1 MEKRLGVQNA
11 KQNVVMELLFFLK
24 NNVMMEI
31 DQIEMMAARGTVK
44 LTMVGN
50 ALLDLLAPL
59 FVLPSVAMVFIVDLE
74 IVILGQMIPAQ
85 MIPAQMIQTQ
95 MISVIVV
102 MMIVMVVM
110 IVMIV
115 MTVMTA
121 MIDHLSPLVILPL

>member
-1 MEKRLGVQNA
+1 
-11 KQNVVMELLFFLK
+11 MELLFFLK

-50 ALLDLLAPL
+50 VLLDLLAPL
-59 FVLPSVAMVFIVDLE
+59 FVLPSVVMVFIVDLE
-74 IVILGQMIPAQ
+74 IVILD
-85 MIPAQMIQTQ
+85 QMIQTQ
-95 MISVIVV
+95 MISAIAV

-110 IVMIV
+110 TM

>member
-1 MEKRLGVQNA
+1 
-11 KQNVVMELLFFLK
+11 MELLFFLK

-50 ALLDLLAPL
+50 VLLDLLAPL
-59 FVLPSVAMVFIVDLE
+59 FVLPSVVMVFIVDLE

-85 MIPAQMIQTQ
+85 MIQTQ
-95 MISVIVV
+95 MISAIVV

-110 IVMIV
+110 TM

-121 MIDHLSPLVILPL
+121 MIDHLSPSRYFTSLKHT